1 MERPGPVVCVEIRP
15 EVTTSTLGHVKVA
28 NAFSGGVYTH
38 SSSVPESGTLKMMLI
53 QAVCFR
59 KKPSSHSL
67 SLCLSLGPMSKD
79 IGLYL
84 IGFVI
89 D

>member
-53 QAVCFR
+53 QAVCFM
-59 KKPSSHSL
+59 KKNPPAIPSHSVFL
-67 SLCLSLGPMSKD
+67 LAQCLRILAS
-79 IGLYL
+79 I
-84 IGFVI
+84 
-89 D
+89 